1 MVDQRSLLRILPVNC
16 VIIITHREI
25 MSLNQYLEY
34 MLYYIENFI
43 INNSYYYCVCM
54 HACTCQSVYM
64 EVRGQLWGGH
74 FSPCTVSSRD

>member
-1 MVDQRSLLRILPVNC
+1 
-16 VIIITHREI
+16 

-43 INNSYYYCVCM
+43 INNSYYYYVCM

-64 EVRGQLWGGH
+64 EARGQLWGGH
-74 FSPCTVSSRD
+74 FSPCTVSSRE